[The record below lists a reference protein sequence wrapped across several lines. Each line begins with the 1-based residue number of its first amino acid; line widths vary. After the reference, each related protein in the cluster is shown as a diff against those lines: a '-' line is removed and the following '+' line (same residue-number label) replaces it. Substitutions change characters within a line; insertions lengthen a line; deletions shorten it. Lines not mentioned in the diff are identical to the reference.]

1 MALAVQLLERN
12 GWADLTAPVKSRYSR
27 TMRERQLTNGCRHC
41 DALQG
46 NFPIQEEAFDRVVTA
61 GGPDGLDTLLV
72 AECPALA
79 WQVVVHDDGGGVMA
93 V

>member
-12 GWADLTAPVKSRYSR
+12 GRVDLTAQVKYRDSG
-27 TMRERQLTNGCRHC
+27 TMRERQLANGCRHC

-46 NFPIQEEAFDRVVTA
+46 NFPVQEEAFAQVAAA

-72 AECPALA
+72 AECPTLA
-79 WQVVVHDDGGGVMA
+79 WQAVVHNNGGGVIA

>member
-1 MALAVQLLERN
+1 MALGVQLLMQN
-12 GWADLTAPVKSRYSR
+12 GQADLVASVKSRYSR
-27 TMRERQLTNGCRHC
+27 TMRERQLANGCQRC

-46 NFPIQEEAFDRVVTA
+46 NFPVQEEVFVRVAAT
-61 GGPDGLDTLLV
+61 GGPDGLDTLVV

-79 WQVVVHDDGGGVMA
+79 WQAVVHDNNGGVIA

>member
-1 MALAVQLLERN
+1 MQLLERN
-12 GWADLTAPVKSRYSR
+12 GRADLTAQVKSRYSR

-46 NFPIQEEAFDRVVTA
+46 NFPVHEEAFDQVVAA
-61 GGPDGLDTLLV
+61 GGPDGLDTLLI
-72 AECPALA
+72 ADCPTQE
-79 WQVVVHDDGGGVMA
+79 WQAVVHDNGGGVIA

>member
-1 MALAVQLLERN
+1 MALAVRLLERN
-12 GWADLTAPVKSRYSR
+12 GRTDLTALVKSRYSR
-27 TMRERQLTNGCRHC
+27 TMRERQLSNGCRHC

-46 NFPIQEEAFDRVVTA
+46 NFPVQEEAFARVAAT

-72 AECPALA
+72 AECPVLA
-79 WQVVVHDDGGGVMA
+79 WQAVVHDNGGGVIA

>member
-1 MALAVQLLERN
+1 MTLAVQLLERH
-12 GWADLTAPVKSRYSR
+12 GRVDLAAPVKSRYSK

-46 NFPIQEEAFDRVVTA
+46 NFPVQEEAFAQVVTA
-61 GGPDGLDTLLV
+61 SGPDGLDTLLV

-79 WQVVVHDDGGGVMA
+79 WQEVVHDNSGGVIA